1 VDISPLG
8 FRAKRIRTMLL
19 SKERAE
25 MKKNLLLFV
34 CAVIGSACFGF
45 KAAADDIEVAE
56 SKYNTIIIHERPPYI
71 SMRFGY
77 NTKLYTESVFNTQ
90 DHLELPVKY
99 TQFMGVGLAYTPE
112 LSNLLEIGSGGGR
125 FSSYMASTIGSPTM
139 ITTVELDPA
148 VIALSEKYFELSE
161 RSNLKIENSDG
172 RLFLVR
178 NRGQYDAIFVDAYRG
193 PFVPFHLLTI
203 EFYELVSNRLKEG
216 GVLVQNVEP
225 STMLFDAALATMGS
239 VFDNLDIY
247 VAGGNV
253 VVVAYD
259 GPEKPSPQL
268 TSRARAI
275 DSTFKPRYRLEKML
289 RSRRIIEKSKVEADA
304 LSDDFAPAQ
313 YLRSI
318 ELHNRRYEEI
328 TK

>member
-1 VDISPLG
+1 
-8 FRAKRIRTMLL
+8 
-19 SKERAE
+19 
-25 MKKNLLLFV
+25 MKNNTLLFFY
-34 CAVIGSACFGF
+34 ALIGSACIVFNAHS
-45 KAAADDIEVAE
+45 KEIEVVE

-90 DHLELPVKY
+90 DPLELPVKY

-112 LSNLLEIGSGGGR
+112 LANLLEVGSGGGR
-125 FSSYMASTIGSPTM
+125 FSSYMASTIGSSTM
-139 ITTVELDPA
+139 MTTVELDPE
-148 VIALSEKYFELSE
+148 VISLSEKYFELSE
-161 RSNLKIENSDG
+161 RPNLKIENSDG

-178 NRGQYDAIFVDAYRG
+178 NGGRYDAIFVDAYRG
-193 PFVPFHLLTI
+193 PFVPFHLLTK
-203 EFYELVSNRLKEG
+203 EFYELISNRLNEG

-225 STMLFDAALATMGS
+225 STMLFDAALATIGF

-253 VVVAYD
+253 VVAAYD
-259 GPEKPSPQL
+259 GPERTRSQL
-268 TSRARAI
+268 TARARAI
-275 DSTFKPRYRLEKML
+275 DSAFEPRYRLEQML
-289 RSRRIIEKSKVEADA
+289 RDRRIVDKSKIEADP

>member
-1 VDISPLG
+1 
-8 FRAKRIRTMLL
+8 
-19 SKERAE
+19 
-25 MKKNLLLFV
+25 MKNCLLLFF
-34 CAVIGSACFGF
+34 CAVIDSACFGF
-45 KAAADDIEVAE
+45 KAHSEDIEVVE
-56 SKYNTIIIHERPPYI
+56 SNYNTIIIHERLPYI

-90 DHLELPVKY
+90 DPLELPVKY

-125 FSSYMASTIGSPTM
+125 FSSYMATTIGSRAM
-139 ITTVELDPA
+139 ITTVELDPE
-148 VIALSEKYFELSE
+148 VISLSEKYFELSE
-161 RSNLKIENSDG
+161 RSNLAIENSDG

-178 NRGQYDAIFVDAYRG
+178 NRGQYDAIFIDAYRG
-193 PFVPFHLLTI
+193 PFVPFHLLTK
-203 EFYELVSNRLKEG
+203 EFYELVSNRLKES

-225 STMLFDAALATMGS
+225 STMLFDAALTTIGS

-259 GPEKPSPQL
+259 GPERVRSQL
-268 TSRARAI
+268 AARARTF
-275 DSTFKPRYRLEKML
+275 DSAFEPRYSLQQML
-289 RSRRIIEKSKVEADA
+289 RDRRIVDQSKIEADP